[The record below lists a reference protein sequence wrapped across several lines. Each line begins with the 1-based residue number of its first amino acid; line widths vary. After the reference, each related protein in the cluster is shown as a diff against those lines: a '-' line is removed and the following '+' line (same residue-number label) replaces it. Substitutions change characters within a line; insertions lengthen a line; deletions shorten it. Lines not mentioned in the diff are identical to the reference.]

1 MAGKLFI
8 VATPIG
14 NLQDITLR
22 AIDTLLKAKNIFC
35 EDTRKT
41 GVFLEKLRSYK
52 IEQELTHPSLFSYFE
67 QNEKERIPF
76 AIGMLKRG
84 EDIALISS
92 AGTPAVSD
100 PGFKLVREAVKEG
113 IDVVS
118 IPGPTSA
125 ISALVSSGLPTDKFL
140 FLGFLPK
147 KIGHRR
153 ALLEKVKKSNEA
165 LNASIIIFE
174 SPFRIYQ
181 TLQELLGVFG
191 NTNVAVCRELTKMFE
206 EIKRGTLDE
215 LIKYYSEKKPKGEFI
230 IILNTKT

>member
-147 KIGHRR
+147 KMGHRKS
-153 ALLEKVKKSNEA
+153 LLISVKEA
-165 LNASIIIFE
+165 NDLVSSTIIIFE
-174 SPFRIYQ
+174 SPFRINQ

-191 NTNVAVCRELTKMFE
+191 NANAAVCRELTKVFE
-206 EIKRGTLDE
+206 EIKRGNIEE
-215 LIKYYSEKKPKGEFI
+215 LIAYFENKKPKGEFVI
-230 IILNTKT
+230 VLNTKA